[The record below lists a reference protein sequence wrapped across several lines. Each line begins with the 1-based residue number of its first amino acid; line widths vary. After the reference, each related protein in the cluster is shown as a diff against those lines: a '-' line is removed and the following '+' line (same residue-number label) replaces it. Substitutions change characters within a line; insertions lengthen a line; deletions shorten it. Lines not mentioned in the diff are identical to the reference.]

1 MPTIADLM
9 PAFRDYLRH
18 ERRMSH
24 NTVLA
29 YMNDI
34 ARLNAHIFKDVS
46 EFTLNDLREY
56 QRHLS
61 KLGRSSS
68 TIQRVFACFTTF
80 WRWMRMEGY
89 ANEVLT
95 ERLLLPRKDD
105 HIPRWLT
112 QDELRTLLHTPVE
125 QDTAWMAFRD
135 ITAWRLLAWTGMRQS
150 ELAALTVGSIRES
163 SDVIVCWSPKVR
175 KDRILPLPPLLKP
188 ALMELIN
195 DRPALHY
202 LFPQN
207 GHQWTRINMTKCFNR
222 HLRSCG
228 LDESGIT
235 MHSLRHTYATMLV
248 ERGASIFQVKEL
260 LGHADIKSTMKYVHA
275 DPTSM
280 ARQLASHFLEG
291 IDRPVSLD
299 NWI

>member
-9 PAFRDYLRH
+9 PAFRDYLEH

-24 NTVLA
+24 NTTLA
-29 YMNDI
+29 YMNDLE
-34 ARLNAHIFKDVS
+34 RLNAHIFKDVT
-46 EFTLNDLREY
+46 EFTLNDLREF

-61 KLGRSSS
+61 KLGRTSS
-68 TIQRVFACFTTF
+68 TIQRVFAAFTTF
-80 WRWMRMEGY
+80 WRWMRLEGHV
-89 ANEVLT
+89 NEVLT

-105 HIPRWLT
+105 HVPRWLT

-125 QDTAWMAFRD
+125 QNTAWMAFRD

-175 KDRILPLPPLLKP
+175 KDRVLPLPPLLKP
-188 ALMELIN
+188 ALIELI
-195 DRPALHY
+195 DGRPALQF
-202 LFPQN
+202 LFTEN
-207 GHQWTRINMTKCFNR
+207 SHKWTRGNMNKCFHR
-222 HLRSCG
+222 HLDTCKLG
-228 LDESGIT
+228 ESGIT

-275 DPTSM
+275 DPTLM
-280 ARQLASHFLEG
+280 ARQLASRFLDE
-291 IDRPVSLD
+291 IDRPVSFEDWL
-299 NWI
+299 